1 MRKPEPYQVALL
13 LLSLVAEREKVLKA
27 AGKETAVSRFR
38 LSEATFRRLAKRIRI
53 PPDFFAKV
61 QEWLFDAGWSLFFT
75 GSSYYAMI
83 KTDAVDGWVR
93 LGSKRIIY
101 GVTRTLCD
109 NDNHGPRYDFK
120 DAWGITRSIGGSPG
134 IRSCYDMKDIW
145 GVSRRVCN

>member
-1 MRKPEPYQVALL
+1 MRKPEPYQMALL

-38 LSEATFRRLAKRIRI
+38 LSEATFRRLAKRNRI
-53 PPDFFAKV
+53 PPDFFAEV

-93 LGSKRIIY
+93 LGSKRIDDQLAAVER
-101 GVTRTLCD
+101 GTFDFNSLAHLLAR
-109 NDNHGPRYDFK
+109 PRD
-120 DAWGITRSIGGSPG
+120 GGDDG
-134 IRSCYDMKDIW
+134 GDD
-145 GVSRRVCN
+145 GT

>member
-38 LSEATFRRLAKRIRI
+38 LSEATFRRLAKRNRI
-53 PPDFFAKV
+53 PPDFFADV

-93 LGSKRIIY
+93 LGSKRIDDQLAAVER
-101 GVTRTLCD
+101 GTFDFDSLA
-109 NDNHGPRYDFK
+109 HLLGPRDGA
-120 DAWGITRSIGGSPG
+120 DDGGDDG
-134 IRSCYDMKDIW
+134 
-145 GVSRRVCN
+145 